1 MKEER
6 FNQLVTEGADRRAK
20 LMLKKGSDYDKIEA
34 DRLSSFKKVAVIA
47 NQLEVAGCT
56 NFQGSDVAHILL
68 ILKQVRDANLRQSG
82 RTAQNESRMDT
93 NDDWHNYIDLKLANE
108 IDEEELKNGNSQ
120 TKL

>member
-1 MKEER
+1 MQEQK
-6 FNQLVTEGADRRAK
+6 FNQLVTDGNERRGK
-20 LMLKKGSDYDKIEA
+20 ILFKKGSDYDKIES

-56 NFQGSDVAHILL
+56 NFKGSDIANILL

-82 RTAQNESRMDT
+82 RPAQNESRMDT

-108 IDEEELKNGNSQ
+108 MDEELKDGNSQ
-120 TKL
+120 T